1 MFRNYAVPAICMV
14 LICITSSFFIS
25 CNGGDSAANTKT
37 THEDSAT
44 KVIERGKYLAHHV
57 ALCMDCHSQRDWTQ
71 FSGPPKEGTEGM
83 GGDAFN
89 EKLEIPGIIYAR
101 NITSDTVNGIGKWTD
116 DEIARAITRGISKN
130 GDTLFPLMPYPHYN
144 GMSKE
149 DINSIVAYIRTIKP
163 NSNKVPE
170 RKLMIP
176 MAMAYPPLRSASPD
190 SNVKPDVSDMV
201 KYGGYMMNSAGC
213 MDCHTPMDKGQFV
226 MPKYMAGGR
235 KFELGSFVVTSPN
248 ITPDSATGIGKWS
261 EEIFL
266 EKFKLYR
273 DKAAYSANP
282 GKNNSIMP
290 WSMYA
295 NMDDFDIKAIYRY
308 LRTIPAVNNHIDKYP
323 L

>member
-1 MFRNYAVPAICMV
+1 MLRNYAVPAIC
-14 LICITSSFFIS
+14 LFFITLSFFIS
-25 CNGGDSAANTKT
+25 CNSNDSSGNTSST
-37 THEDSAT
+37 NEDSAK
-44 KVIERGKYLAHHV
+44 KVIERGRYLAHHV
-57 ALCMDCHSQRDWTQ
+57 SMCMDCHSQRDFSQ
-71 FSGPPKEGTEGM
+71 FSGPPKDGTEGI

-89 EKLEIPGIIYAR
+89 EKLDIPGIIYAR

-149 DINSIVAYIRTIKP
+149 DIYSIVAYIRTLKP
-163 NSNKVPE
+163 SSNKVPN

-176 MAMAYPPLRSASPD
+176 MAMAYPPLQSASLEN
-190 SNVKPDVSDMV
+190 NVKPDVSDMV
-201 KYGGYMMNSAGC
+201 KYGAYVINSAAC
-213 MDCHTPMDKGQFV
+213 MDCHTPMEKGQFV

-235 KFELGSFVVTSPN
+235 KFDLGIFIVTAPN

-261 EEIFL
+261 EAIFV

-273 DKAAYSANP
+273 DKATYSANP

-290 WSMYA
+290 WTMYA

-308 LRTIPAVNNHIDKYP
+308 LRTVPAVNNRVDKYP